1 MFSFNKKSNLKRIIW
16 VILEIT
22 RVNKLGKVEDQNR
35 LYRQVQVAALEI
47 QELILL
53 RVSQILRIFETL
65 ITNIYNL

>member
-16 VILEIT
+16 VILEIIK
-22 RVNKLGKVEDQNR
+22 VNKLGKVEDQNR

-65 ITNIYNL
+65 ITNIYN